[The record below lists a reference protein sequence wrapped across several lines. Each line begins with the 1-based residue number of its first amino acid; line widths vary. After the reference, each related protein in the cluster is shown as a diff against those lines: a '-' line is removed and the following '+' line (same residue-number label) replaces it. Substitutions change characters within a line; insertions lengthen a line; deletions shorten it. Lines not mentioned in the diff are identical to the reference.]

1 MQMPNEWMEAK
12 RRAVMKYRSLFIYT
26 TSAQTHEPSASDAIV
41 DLMCS
46 YAKLGT
52 FQGSDRH

>member
-1 MQMPNEWMEAK
+1 MPHEWMENK
-12 RRAVMKYRSLFIYT
+12 RRTVLKYRSLFIYT

-46 YAKLGT
+46 YAKIGT
-52 FQGSDRH
+52 FQESSSL